1 MSPSLMNLYL
11 EGKRNTE
18 KITISQSDDAYHE
31 NKERQ
36 GVEKYRNWGWGY
48 RDKSMMRYFKEM
60 ALSRGL
66 NDIKQKTIPTSPEST
81 CKKEHKACKNSV
93 QARVG

>member
-18 KITISQSDDAYHE
+18 KITISQSDDTYHE

-36 GVEKYRNWGWGY
+36 GVEKYRNWGWAIEV
-48 RDKSMMRYFKEM
+48 SQ
-60 ALSRGL
+60 L
-66 NDIKQKTIPTSPEST
+66 
-81 CKKEHKACKNSV
+81 
-93 QARVG
+93 